1 LELSRVVVLKIAV
14 GPEELGEKFSGVAID
29 SAEDK
34 WPWVKFKN
42 QHKLG
47 PDLAGN
53 ASTFT
58 TDILSRP
65 DLECQCARERNS
77 FVVAIPCNTLS
88 TRS

>member
-1 LELSRVVVLKIAV
+1 LELSRVVALKIAV
-14 GPEELGEKFSGVAID
+14 GLEELSEKFSGVAID

-53 ASTFT
+53 AGTFPM
-58 TDILSRP
+58 DILSRP

-77 FVVAIPCNTLS
+77 FIVAISCNTVS
-88 TRS
+88 TCS